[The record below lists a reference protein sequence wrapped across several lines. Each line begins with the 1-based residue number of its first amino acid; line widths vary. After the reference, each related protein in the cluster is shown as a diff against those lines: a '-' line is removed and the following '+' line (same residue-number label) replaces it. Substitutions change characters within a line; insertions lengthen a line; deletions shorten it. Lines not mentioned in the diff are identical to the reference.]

1 MILLSPA
8 LFLFFFLFF
17 LSIIIKTE
25 PVKNDIESLIAI
37 YQQKIISLSSLAR
50 VFLLAPLNIDY
61 EKVLRFETASLVLEY
76 PKKRKRCSDR
86 LLENVDS
93 RMPQVKNHTMY
104 AIFFATRYSKTGI
117 AAKSEG
123 VTPTPFYSLI
133 NVISYKQKYY
143 YN

>member
-37 YQQKIISLSSLAR
+37 YQQKIISLSLAR